1 MRDTGPVTNREIEM
15 EDNSILVSRTDIG
28 GKIDFANREFIK
40 ISGFEESEL
49 IGSAHNIVRH
59 RDMPKEAFADLW
71 KTIKAGRPWQGL
83 VKNRRKNGDH
93 YWVRANV
100 TPVIEEGKIAGF
112 ISIRTKPTAKEK
124 REAEQTY
131 ADMRN
136 GTASGHRLDDGQII
150 KTGFGASVR
159 NFVSGIRGSLTLAFG
174 SMIILMVVIGGFGI
188 WAEQNTENHLVNV
201 YEKRVKPLNLLKEV
215 SDDYAVFIVDAAHK
229 VNNGNFDWDAG
240 LSGITTAQKRIHANI
255 ANYPTEDLNSREQKI
270 LEQIRAMMTSADAL
284 SANLE
289 SAFRAKD
296 KAKLKTIVEQQLYQT
311 IDPLTSA
318 LGELAHMQTELTE
331 ERVGAAEANFY
342 TAITV
347 NLIIIAAAIG
357 LTLLYGALMIRKLRM
372 PLLRMEDHFEAIAH
386 NDLSH
391 DIELPTVPD
400 FKPATQQLRALH
412 AKLAYAA
419 LERQQNEEKAAA
431 LRVNALQNL
440 AETVER
446 ELQIVVEAI
455 IDQTARLNSSAS
467 DMASS
472 SQRVSTNSES
482 VAAAAHE
489 ALANA
494 ETVSGA
500 SEELA
505 ASIREISRQIE
516 EATAIT
522 TEANA
527 SGVEAERTVLSLKDS
542 VDRIGEVAELIA
554 DIAAQ
559 TNLLALN
566 ATIEAA
572 RAGDAGK
579 GFAVVAQEVKNLA
592 NQTARSTEE
601 ITRQIGDIQQV
612 TGSVVSTVQHMSENI
627 RRIDQV
633 ASNVATSVHQQDSAT
648 QEIARNVI
656 ETATASNEVTEK
668 ISDVAQEADSNLER
682 AENMN
687 KIASEVDSSI
697 AELRATLVR
706 IVRTATPEV
715 NRRRDPRFAIETKIQ
730 ITVNGETI
738 SGKTLDL
745 SLGGCKVK
753 LQKGISRGARGTIRV
768 DGPNI
773 TLSFE
778 AENSGGDIA
787 NLNFGPSADR
797 EKILRPWLQRQP
809 QFRG

>member
-1 MRDTGPVTNREIEM
+1 MRDTGPVTNREVEM
-15 EDNSILVSRTDIG
+15 DDNSILVSRTDTG
-28 GKIDFANREFIK
+28 GKIVFANQDFIK
-40 ISGFEESEL
+40 ISGFDENEL

-71 KTIKAGRPWQGL
+71 STVKARRPWQGV
-83 VKNRRKNGDH
+83 VKNRCKNGDH

-100 TPVIEEGKIAGF
+100 TPVIEDGKVSGY
-112 ISIRTKPTAKEK
+112 ISIRTKPTTEQK
-124 REAEQTY
+124 REAEQAY
-131 ADMRN
+131 ADLRN
-136 GTASGHRLDDGQII
+136 GASNAGLDDGQLV
-150 KTGFGASVR
+150 KTGFSASCR
-159 NFVSGIRGSLTLAFG
+159 NYISGIRGSLTLAFG
-174 SMIILMVVIGGFGI
+174 SMVILMALIGGFGV
-188 WAEQNTENHLVNV
+188 WAEQNTEQHLVEV
-201 YEKRVKPLNLLKEV
+201 YENRVKPLNLLKEI

-229 VNNGNFDWDAG
+229 VNNGNFDWNTG
-240 LSGITTAQKRIHANI
+240 LKGIETAQARIHTNI
-255 ANYPTEDLNSREQKI
+255 AKYAAQDLQPREKTI
-270 LEQIRAMMTSADAL
+270 LVNITSMMTSADAL
-284 SANLE
+284 AKELE
-289 SAFRAKD
+289 DAFRAKD
-296 KAKLKTIVEQQLYQT
+296 KAKLKTLVEQQLYQV
-311 IDPLTSA
+311 IDPLTAKIGDLSA
-318 LGELAHMQTELTE
+318 LQNQLTK
-331 ERVGAAEANFY
+331 ERVAMAEQNFY
-342 TAITV
+342 NAVIVTLILIVVAI
-347 NLIIIAAAIG
+347 A
-357 LTLLYGALMIRKLRM
+357 LTLLYGTIMIRKLRK
-372 PLLRMEDHFEAIAH
+372 PLQRMEEHFEAIAH
-386 NDLSH
+386 NNFSH
-391 DIELPTVPD
+391 DIELPSVSD
-400 FKPATQQLRALH
+400 FKPVIQQLRALH
-412 AKLAYAA
+412 AKLAYGI
-419 LERQQNEEKAAA
+419 LERQENEEKANS
-431 LRVNALQNL
+431 RRINALQNL

-446 ELQIVVEAI
+446 ELQIVVETI
-455 IDQTARLNSSAS
+455 IDQTSRLNSSAGE
-467 DMASS
+467 MAAS

-516 EATAIT
+516 EATTIT
-522 TEANA
+522 TEANT

-601 ITRQIGDIQQV
+601 ITRQIGDIQEV

-668 ISDVAQEADSNLER
+668 ITDVAKEADSNLER

-687 KIASEVDSSI
+687 RIASEVDTSI

-715 NRRRDPRFAIETKIQ
+715 NRRRDTRFEIEARVQ
-730 ITVNGETI
+730 INVNGETI
-738 SGKTLDL
+738 TGKTIDL
-745 SLGGCKVK
+745 SNGGSKVK
-753 LQKGISRGARGTIRV
+753 LQKPLATGVRGTIRI
-768 DGPNI
+768 DGPNVS
-773 TLSFE
+773 LSFE
-778 AENSGGDIA
+778 VENSKGDIA
-787 NLNFGPSADR
+787 NVEFSPSPDR
-797 EKILRPWLQRQP
+797 EKILRPWLERQ
-809 QFRG
+809 QHRR

>member
-15 EDNSILVSRTDIG
+15 EDGSILVSRTDTG
-28 GKIDFANREFIK
+28 GKIVFANKDFVE
-40 ISGFEESEL
+40 ISGFSESEL

-59 RDMPKEAFADLW
+59 RDMPKEAFANLW
-71 KTIKAGRPWQGL
+71 STIKAGRPWQGI
-83 VKNRRKNGDH
+83 VKNRCKNGDH

-100 TPVIEEGKIAGF
+100 TPVVNDGKVVGY
-112 ISIRTKPTAKEK
+112 ISIRTKPTVEQK

-131 ADMRN
+131 ADLRN
-136 GTASGHRLDDGQII
+136 NAGNNVALDDGQIVPD
-150 KTGFGASVR
+150 GFGARVKNYIS
-159 NFVSGIRGSLTLAFG
+159 SIRGSLTLAFG
-174 SMIILMVVIGGFGI
+174 SMVILMAAIGGFGI
-188 WAEQNTENHLVNV
+188 WAEQNTESHLVDV

-229 VNNGNFDWDAG
+229 VNNGNFDWDTG
-240 LSGITTAQKRIHANI
+240 LKGIEAAQDRIHSNI
-255 ANYPTEDLNSREQKI
+255 ATYSSQELGPREQTIVSKI
-270 LEQIRAMMTSADAL
+270 TGMMTSADAL
-284 SANLE
+284 AKKLE
-289 SAFRAKD
+289 DSFRAKD
-296 KAKLKTIVEQQLYQT
+296 KPALKALVEQQLYQT
-311 IDPLTSA
+311 IDPLTA
-318 LGELAHMQTELTE
+318 AIGELANLQTELTE
-331 ERVGAAEANFY
+331 ERVARAESNFY
-342 TAITV
+342 SAITV
-347 NLIIIAAAIG
+347 NIVLLGIAIA
-357 LTLLYGALMIRKLRM
+357 LTLLYGTLMIRKLRK

-386 NDLSH
+386 NNLSH
-391 DIELPTVPD
+391 DIELPSVPD
-400 FKPATQQLRALH
+400 FKPVIQQLRALH
-412 AKLAYAA
+412 AKLAYGI
-419 LERQQNEEKAAA
+419 LERRENEEKAQTQ
-431 LRVNALQNL
+431 RVSSLQNL

-455 IDQTARLNSSAS
+455 IDQTSRLNSSAA
-467 DMASS
+467 DMAAS

-516 EATAIT
+516 EATSIT
-522 TEANA
+522 TEANT
-527 SGVEAERTVLSLKDS
+527 SGIEAERTVLSLKDS

-601 ITRQIGDIQQV
+601 ITRQIGEIQQV

-682 AENMN
+682 AESMN
-687 KIASEVDSSI
+687 QIASEVDKSI

-715 NRRRDPRFAIETKIQ
+715 NRRRDPRFNIETRVQ
-730 ITVNGETI
+730 VSVNGETI
-738 SGKTLDL
+738 NGHTIDISK
-745 SLGGCKVK
+745 GGCKVK
-753 LQKGISRGARGTIRV
+753 LQKPVKPGTRGTIRI

-778 AENSGGDIA
+778 VENSREDVA
-787 NLNFGPSADR
+787 NLDFSASPDR
-797 EKILRPWLQRQP
+797 EKVLRPWLERQP
-809 QFRG
+809 QSRK